1 MQAFLILV
9 VGILS
14 VDCERKIF
22 FGNSIGEST
31 ECAEPKT
38 VFPKESDRVIYLHIP
53 TNFDEIVLPKDGTII
68 LERQSD
74 GDVGDVDGSS
84 RPDENDDNVCQL
96 VDLNGHRPKQLWF
109 ATGNWWPNNAASPHV
124 YRIPCECDDIVI
136 PVHPPL
142 PPIDL
147 QFIDEI
153 VAERITI
160 GDRDGDFNQFLE
172 TSIGQK
178 MFLNSEAVRYEQGRC
193 NPRQYC
199 GCHNHKRFEEYTALI
214 CENEAANCPPAQC
227 LEPIKPFGHCCMI
240 CGSLLHFHIED
251 SCEFNMTNMAEVGR
265 KINRFRNG
273 KFVKKLEYFAG
284 IVPTGRADRNIVQ
297 LVVTE
302 VGEYT
307 GISSAFMKYLTTD
320 ERFKGIIRC
329 LLR

>member
-1 MQAFLILV
+1 MQALLIFV

-14 VDCERKIF
+14 VDCERKF
-22 FGNSIGEST
+22 FLGSLIGGST
-31 ECAEPKT
+31 ECAQPKT

-68 LERQSD
+68 LERQTD
-74 GDVGDVDGSS
+74 GDAGDEPSPLES
-84 RPDENDDNVCQL
+84 DENVCQL

-109 ATGNWWPNNAASPHV
+109 STGNWWPNNAASPHV
-124 YRIPCECDDIVI
+124 YHIPCECDDIVI

-193 NPRQYC
+193 KPQQYC
-199 GCHNHKRFEEYTALI
+199 GCHNHKHFEEYTALI
-214 CENEAANCPPAQC
+214 CENESANCPPAQC
-227 LEPIKPFGHCCMI
+227 LEPIKPLGHCCWI
-240 CGSLLHFHIED
+240 CGSILQFHIED
-251 SCEFNMTNMAEVGR
+251 SCDFNMTKMAEVER
-265 KINRFRNG
+265 KMNRFQNG
-273 KFVKKLEYFAG
+273 KYVNKLEYFAG
-284 IVPTGRADRNIVQ
+284 MVPTARVDKNIVQ

-302 VGEYT
+302 AGEYT

-320 ERFKGIIRC
+320 EHFKGIIRR
-329 LLR
+329 LWR